1 MNYVFRKEHIPFLN
15 SRRLLS
21 DVCSPIIPVYVRYSD
36 ASYTGCASYMLD
48 FHNTI
53 SHKLWSV
60 EEAQKSSSYREL
72 KAISLGLESFCLYL
86 KDTLL
91 SDILTIRVFLELL
104 K

>member
-1 MNYVFRKEHIPFLN
+1 
-15 SRRLLS
+15 
-21 DVCSPIIPVYVRYSD
+21 
-36 ASYTGCASYMLD
+36 MLY

-72 KAISLGLESFCLYL
+72 KAVSLGLESFLPLL
-86 KDTLL
+86 KGHTI
-91 SDILTIRVFLELL
+91 SGILTIRVFLELL